1 MADPD
6 ADASLQSDGARLE
19 AAVSLLRNCNSTNK
33 GGEARKTVSV
43 KLSDPQSLLLL
54 LLLLL
59 LRKKRPSSLFLSSF
73 LVVRVV

>member
-33 GGEARKTVSV
+33 GGEARKSVSV

-59 LRKKRPSSLFLSSF
+59 RKKRHSSLFLSSF

>member
-54 LLLLL
+54 LLL
-59 LRKKRPSSLFLSSF
+59 RKKRHSSLFLSSF